1 MISSFNIEKLT
12 AMLRDFYT
20 VTRIRITVFDENFQE
35 IAAFPKEIA
44 PFCQLI
50 RTDKKACAMCARC
63 DREACQTAAKRHG
76 IYIYQCHAG
85 LREAIMPI
93 YLGNLA
99 IGYLFFGHVFAYGSY
114 EEGWNVIEEKCAD
127 YQIRISDLKTA
138 SLKQPLMTESYILS
152 AANLMQTIAAYLC
165 MERLATLRQENLP
178 VQIDNYIQEHLTE
191 EIDVMDIC
199 ARFQIGKTRLYEIAK
214 ESYGIGI
221 AEVIRIRRIEKA
233 KSLLLSFPGLSI
245 SEVASS
251 CGFHDYNYFI
261 TVFKKIT
268 GASPRQFGRTKEA
281 ADHLFHPACSPS
293 EKDFLPEGH

>member
-20 VTRIRITVFDENFQE
+20 VTRIRITVFDENFHE

-44 PFCQLI
+44 PFCRLI
-50 RTDKKACAMCARC
+50 RTDPQACAICARC
-63 DREACQTAAKRHG
+63 DREACQAAAKRHG

-85 LREAIMPI
+85 LKEAIMPI
-93 YLGNLA
+93 YLGSLV

-114 EEGWNVIEEKCAD
+114 EEGWKVIEEKCAD
-127 YQIRISDLKTA
+127 YQIRIPDLKAA
-138 SLKQPLMTESYILS
+138 SLKQPLMTEAYILS

-191 EIDVMDIC
+191 DIDVKDIC
-199 ARFQIGKTRLYEIAK
+199 ARFQIGKTRLYEIAR

-221 AEVIRIRRIEKA
+221 AEFIRRQRIEKA
-233 KSLLLSFPGLSI
+233 KSLLRSSPGLTI
-245 SEVASS
+245 SEVASC
-251 CGFHDYNYFI
+251 CGFQDYNYFF
-261 TVFKKIT
+261 TVFRKLT
-268 GASPRQFGRTKEA
+268 GKSPKE
-281 ADHLFHPACSPS
+281 FSS
-293 EKDFLPEGH
+293 EKRTRME

>member
-20 VTRIRITVFDENFQE
+20 VTRIRITVFDENFHE
-35 IAAFPKEIA
+35 VAAFPKEIA

-50 RTDKKACAMCARC
+50 RTDLKACAMCTRC
-63 DREACQTAAKRHG
+63 DREACRTAAKRHG

-85 LREAIMPI
+85 LKEAIMPI
-93 YLGNLA
+93 YLGNLV

-114 EEGWNVIEEKCAD
+114 EEGWKVIEEKCAN
-127 YQIRISDLKTA
+127 YQIRIPDLKAA
-138 SLKQPLMTESYILS
+138 SLKQPLMTEAYILS

-191 EIDVMDIC
+191 DIDVMDIC
-199 ARFQIGKTRLYEIAK
+199 ARFQIGKTKLYEIAK

-221 AEVIRIRRIEKA
+221 AEFIRRQRIEKA
-233 KSLLLSFPGLSI
+233 KSLLLNAPELTI
-245 SEVASS
+245 SDVASH
-251 CGFHDYNYFI
+251 CGFKDYNYFF
-261 TVFKKIT
+261 TVFRKLT
-268 GASPRQFGRTKEA
+268 GKSPKDF
-281 ADHLFHPACSPS
+281 SS
-293 EKDFLPEGH
+293 EKRTRME